1 MDILSVRD
9 EAARVNVVVDKLSKN
24 ALLATLRVSQ
34 PGLTR
39 IEVKLRTSE
48 GQLGNLQ
55 VFVVAAGRPVTQ
67 TLEVELKPLNLHQRV
82 NKIEDAVLEELPLS
96 KITIA
101 GRFSLADAQLWLQAC
116 LPDFP
121 QHREAGSTDYFTSC
135 FVGTHLL
142 VTLSEGAIT
151 LQSDN
156 LSAIII
162 VKEQIAQRAT

>member
-101 GRFSLADAQLWLQAC
+101 GRFSLTDA
-116 LPDFP
+116 
-121 QHREAGSTDYFTSC
+121 
-135 FVGTHLL
+135 
-142 VTLSEGAIT
+142 
-151 LQSDN
+151 
-156 LSAIII
+156 
-162 VKEQIAQRAT
+162 